1 MGNRVF
7 VYMEGME
14 LIPEKMQECLEKA
27 DRDIESLRNDMAELD
42 KMWEGP
48 AHDAFSR
55 EFKESVN
62 DMEDIINRYRK
73 LKEFEETAYEE
84 YSKANQSCADSIATL
99 R

>member
-55 EFKESVN
+55 
-62 DMEDIINRYRK
+62 
-73 LKEFEETAYEE
+73 
-84 YSKANQSCADSIATL
+84 
-99 R
+99 